1 MPTGAN
7 SFVEVK
13 TQPPRNRTV
22 KLATLLL
29 LFSLTATLVSQ
40 QTTARRER
48 PHRNNATKQPW
59 TFSALVDGYFVPGE
73 QGYADPIVT
82 ADHGWLHLEGRY
94 NYEDLHTGS
103 AWLGYNFDFSSRNP
117 EKQLDLTLTPMIGG
131 VFGRTDGIAPGLE
144 ASLTYKKLNFWVSN
158 EYVFD
163 THDSANNFF
172 YTWPQLTYTP
182 IDWLHVGF
190 VAQRTVAI
198 ESDTEY
204 GFLFGLTH
212 KKTEFTSY
220 ILSPGPKPTVVL
232 ELGYNF

>member
-1 MPTGAN
+1 MRTRVNTPIDLK
-7 SFVEVK
+7 VRL
-13 TQPPRNRTV
+13 PRNRTI

-29 LFSLTATLVSQ
+29 LFSLTAALVPQ
-40 QTTARRER
+40 QTTARREHPYR
-48 PHRNNATKQPW
+48 SNAAKPTW
-59 TFSALVDGYFVPGE
+59 AVSALVDGYFVPGE

-103 AWLGYNFDFSSRNP
+103 AWLGYNFNFSSHNP
-117 EKQLDLTLTPMIGG
+117 EKQVDITLTPMLGG

-144 ASLTYKKLNFWVSN
+144 ASLTWKKFNFWISN

-163 THDSANNFF
+163 TGDSANNFF
-172 YTWPQLTYTP
+172 YTWPQITYSP

-190 VAQRTVAI
+190 VAQRTVAT
-198 ESDTEY
+198 ESDTQY

-220 ILSPGPKPTVVL
+220 ILDPGPKPTVVF